1 MSPFS
6 VFANGLM
13 VCVFKQA
20 RSEVPAL
27 LQGFSQPRRLSKQA
41 AAAAAGG
48 ACVLKQ
54 ALPRGGA
61 VVGARTL
68 SSAASTF
75 RSSCSCL

>member
-41 AAAAAGG
+41 AAAAGG